1 LNKEKKIESE
11 RKEERI
17 GGRRKRGLGVGGG
30 GDAGG
35 HEVSLVTAE
44 TEKMRAQP

>member
-17 GGRRKRGLGVGGG
+17 GGGRKRGVDVGG

>member
-17 GGRRKRGLGVGGG
+17 GGRRKRGVDVGGG
-30 GDAGG
+30 
-35 HEVSLVTAE
+35 
-44 TEKMRAQP
+44 